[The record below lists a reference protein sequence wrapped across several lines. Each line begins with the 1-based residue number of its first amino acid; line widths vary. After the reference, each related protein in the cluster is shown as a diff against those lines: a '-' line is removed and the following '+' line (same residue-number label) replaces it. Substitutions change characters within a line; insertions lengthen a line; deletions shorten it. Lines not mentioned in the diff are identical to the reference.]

1 MNCVCCSSIGIN
13 AKLIQRDE
21 DLEIFRRVLFCEVYW
36 LSTSRSHG
44 STSKGQ
50 DIMQINTTIKFI
62 AVAIIALMMFAS
74 ADRAS
79 AKQFTQ
85 IHHGR
90 EVVVHTNALPVIL
103 HRLVP
108 PQHGR
113 HVTAREVEKGQ
124 LPNATPRAVAKPR
137 R

>member
-1 MNCVCCSSIGIN
+1 M
-13 AKLIQRDE
+13 K
-21 DLEIFRRVLFCEVYW
+21 
-36 LSTSRSHG
+36 
-44 STSKGQ
+44 
-50 DIMQINTTIKFI
+50 INTTIKFV
-62 AVAIIALMMFAS
+62 AVAIIALTMFAS

-85 IHHGR
+85 IHQGR

-113 HVTAREVEKGQ
+113 HVTAREIEQGQ
-124 LPNATPRAVAKPR
+124 LPNATPRAILKPR